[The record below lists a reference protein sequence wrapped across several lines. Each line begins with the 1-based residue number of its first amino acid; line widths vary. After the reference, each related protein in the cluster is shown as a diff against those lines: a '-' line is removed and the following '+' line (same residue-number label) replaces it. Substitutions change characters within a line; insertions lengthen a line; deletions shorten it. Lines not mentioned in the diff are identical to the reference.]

1 MLASY
6 SQALRDFFDSCEIFS
21 KLKKFNFHCF
31 FFIDYRS
38 FFIDYRLFFID
49 YLLFFIDYRLFFI
62 DFFYSLLIIFYSSLQ
77 AKVTLSVSFF
87 SHYRFERFKHRTFL
101 SEIFAHWNKIDFRE
115 GIYKTREKAW
125 F

>member
-6 SQALRDFFDSCEIFS
+6 LQALRDFFDSCEIFS
-21 KLKKFNFHCF
+21 KLKKFNFHCLF
-31 FFIDYRS
+31 FIDFRSFFIDYRLFFIDYLL

-77 AKVTLSVSFF
+77 AKATLSVSFF
-87 SHYRFERFKHRTFL
+87 SHYRFERFRHRTFL
-101 SEIFAHWNKIDFRE
+101 SEIFAH
-115 GIYKTREKAW
+115 
-125 F
+125 